1 MRRLFTALTSLF
13 FSLTLA
19 VLQTCAYTLQY
30 TDASA
35 SVRVKWPGN
44 TIKISLSKSLI
55 SPPANIKRGSDV
67 MGAIERAMKRWSEAA
82 NITFIETSSDALNIS
97 PSGSGDGL
105 SLITVADTP
114 ENRAVFD
121 SADRTGR
128 TRIFYDTTTGAIS
141 EADVVIN
148 PAAQFSTDGTPGTY
162 DLEATFTHELGH
174 VLGLE
179 HSHEAG
185 ACMQP
190 RQGINGLY
198 EQAATTARTLS
209 DDDRAGARAL
219 YGSPETF
226 GAITGKVDNTAG
238 APATATHVWAEEVK
252 TGKVMAGNSSQ
263 ADGSFRIEGLPPGDY
278 RLVAESE
285 SGHDDGAADMASG
298 VGLSVT
304 AEVSKTESHVAEMEN
319 RIRVVSGE
327 SVRQDIALEQTSTTI
342 KPQLFGT
349 NGHLSTIAVPVSPGG
364 RYTIFVGGSGLDQV
378 SGSGITVSS
387 PFIKV
392 NAGSLTLQEG
402 VNYEHPIISFDVEV
416 STSAQPG
423 DYSIRLESKSG
434 EVAYISGGLTVESP
448 VEASDAAPNLDR
460 SAAQATTI
468 AITNGISGIFSK
480 S

>member
-1 MRRLFTALTSLF
+1 MLG
-13 FSLTLA
+13 A
-19 VLQTCAYTLQY
+19 V
-30 TDASA
+30 
-35 SVRVKWPGN
+35 R
-44 TIKISLSKSLI
+44 
-55 SPPANIKRGSDV
+55 
-67 MGAIERAMKRWSEAA
+67 RAMKRWSEAA
-82 NITFIETSSDALNIS
+82 NVTFIETSSDALNIS

-128 TRIFYDTTTGAIS
+128 TRIFYDTQTGAIT

-209 DDDRAGARAL
+209 DDDRAGVRAL

-226 GAITGKVDNTAG
+226 GAITGKVDNATG
-238 APATATHVWAEEVK
+238 TPAESTLIWAEEVK
-252 TGKVMAGNSSQ
+252 TGKVIAGNSSL
-263 ADGSFRIEGLPPGDY
+263 ADGSFQIEGLPPGEY
-278 RLVAESE
+278 RLVAESD
-285 SGHDDGAADMASG
+285 GDHDGAADMASG
-298 VGLSVT
+298 VGLKAV
-304 AEVSKTESHVAEMEN
+304 AEVYGTVSHVAEN
-319 RIRVVSGE
+319 DSRIRVAAGQ
-327 SVRQDIALEQTSTTI
+327 SVRQDIALERTSTTL

-349 NGHLSTIAVPVSPGG
+349 NGHLSTIAVPVHPGG

-378 SGSGITVSS
+378 SGSGIAVTS

-392 NAGSLTLQEG
+392 SAGSLMLQEG
-402 VNYEHPIISFDVEV
+402 VNYEHPIISFDIEV
-416 STSAQPG
+416 SPNAQPG

-434 EVAYISGGLTVESP
+434 EVAYISGGLTVDSGA
-448 VEASDAAPNLDR
+448 EAADNTVNADS
-460 SAAQATTI
+460 SAARAATN
-468 AITNGISGIFSK
+468 AITDGILGIFS
-480 S
+480 SR

>member
-1 MRRLFTALTSLF
+1 MHITS
-13 FSLTLA
+13 
-19 VLQTCAYTLQY
+19 AYTLQY
-30 TDASA
+30 TDASNA
-35 SVRVKWPGN
+35 VRVKWPGK
-44 TIKISLSKSLI
+44 TIKIALSKSLN
-55 SPPANIKRGSDV
+55 SPPSNIKQGSDV
-67 MGAIERAMKRWSEAA
+67 LGAVRRAMKRWSEAA

-97 PSGSGDGL
+97 PSGSGDGI

-128 TRIFYDTTTGAIS
+128 TRIFYDTTTGAIT

-148 PAAQFSTDGTPGTY
+148 PAAQFSTDGTIGTY

-209 DDDRAGARAL
+209 DDDRAGARVL

-226 GAITGKVDNTAG
+226 GAITGKVDSATG
-238 APATATHVWAEEVK
+238 APAASTHVWAEEVR
-252 TGKVMAGNSSQ
+252 TGKVVAGNSSLE
-263 ADGSFRIEGLPPGDY
+263 DGSFRIEGLPPGEY
-278 RLVAESE
+278 RLVAESD
-285 SGHDDGAADMASG
+285 SGYEGAGDMSSG
-298 VGLSVT
+298 VGLNAA
-304 AEVSKTESHVAEMEN
+304 AEVSKTESHVAETESQIKVMA
-319 RIRVVSGE
+319 GQ
-327 SVRQDIALEQTSTTI
+327 SVRQDIALEHTGTTL
-342 KPQLFGT
+342 KPQVFGT

-364 RYTIFVGGSGLDQV
+364 RYTIFVGGSGLDRV
-378 SGSGITVSS
+378 AGSGITVTS

-392 NAGSLTLQEG
+392 SAGSLTLQEG
-402 VNYEHPIISFDVEV
+402 VNYEHPIISFDIEV
-416 STSAQPG
+416 AASAQPG

-434 EVAYISGGLTVESP
+434 EVAYISGGLTVDSP
-448 VEASDAAPNLDR
+448 MEAAEASVNPEG

-468 AITNGISGIFSK
+468 AITNGILGIFS
-480 S
+480 SR

>member
-1 MRRLFTALTSLF
+1 MHQAG
-13 FSLTLA
+13 
-19 VLQTCAYTLQY
+19 AYTLQY
-30 TDASA
+30 ADSSDT
-35 SVRVKWPGN
+35 VRVKWPGK
-44 TIKISLSKSLI
+44 TIKIALSKSLS
-55 SPPANIKRGSDV
+55 SPPSNIKQGSDV
-67 MGAIERAMKRWSEAA
+67 LGAVRRAMRRWSDAA
-82 NITFIETSSDALNIS
+82 NVTFIETSSDALNIS
-97 PSGSGDGL
+97 PSGSGDGI

-121 SADRTGR
+121 SPDRTGR
-128 TRIFYDTTTGAIS
+128 TRIFYDTQTGAIT

-148 PAAQFSTDGTPGTY
+148 PAAQFSTDGTIGTY

-179 HSHEAG
+179 HSHEVG

-226 GAITGKVDNTAG
+226 GAITGKVDDTAG
-238 APATATHVWAEEVK
+238 APASVTHVWAEEVR
-252 TGKVMAGNSSQ
+252 TGKVVAGNSSL
-263 ADGSFRIEGLPPGDY
+263 ADGSFRIEGLPPGEY
-278 RLVAESE
+278 RLVAESGG
-285 SGHDDGAADMASG
+285 GHDGAADMSSG
-298 VGLSVT
+298 VGLNAA
-304 AEVSKTESHVAEMEN
+304 AEATKAESHVAEN
-319 RIRVVSGE
+319 DSRIRVSAGE
-327 SVRQDIALEQTSTTI
+327 SVRQDIALEHTSTTL

-349 NGHLSTIAVPVSPGG
+349 NGHLSTIAVPVSAGG

-378 SGSGITVSS
+378 PCSGITVTS

-392 NAGSLTLQEG
+392 SAGSLTLQEG
-402 VNYEHPIISFDVEV
+402 VNYEHPIISFDIEV
-416 STSAQPG
+416 SAAALPG

-448 VEASDAAPNLDR
+448 MEASASAPNTEGNAGR
-460 SAAQATTI
+460 AATI
-468 AITNGISGIFSK
+468 AITNGILGIFSGR
-480 S
+480 

>member
-1 MRRLFTALTSLF
+1 MRRLFTALISVF
-13 FSLTLA
+13 FSLSLA
-19 VLQTCAYTLQY
+19 VHITSAYTLQY
-30 TDASA
+30 ADAS
-35 SVRVKWPGN
+35 STVRVKWPGN
-44 TIKISLSKSLI
+44 TIKIALSKSLN
-55 SPPANIKRGSDV
+55 SPPSNIKQGSDV
-67 MGAIERAMKRWSEAA
+67 LGALKRAMKRWSEAA
-82 NITFIETSSDALNIS
+82 NVNFIESSSDALNIS
-97 PSGSGDGL
+97 PSGSGDRL

-128 TRIFYDTTTGAIS
+128 TRIFYDTTTGAIT

-148 PAAQFSTDGTPGTY
+148 PAAEFSTDGTPGTY

-226 GAITGKVDNTAG
+226 GAITGVVDNTAG
-238 APATATHVWAEEVK
+238 APATSTQVWAEEVK
-252 TGKVMAGNSSQ
+252 TGKVVAGNSSL
-263 ADGSFRIEGLPPGDY
+263 ADGSFRIEGLPPGEY
-278 RLVAESE
+278 RLVAESD
-285 SGHDDGAADMASG
+285 SSHDGATDMASG
-298 VGLSVT
+298 VGLNAA
-304 AEVSKTESHVAEMEN
+304 AEATKSETHSAETDSQIKVSA
-319 RIRVVSGE
+319 GQ
-327 SVRQDIALEQTSTTI
+327 SVRQDIALEHTSTTL
-342 KPQLFGT
+342 KPQVFGT
-349 NGHLSTIAVPVSPGG
+349 NGHLSTIAVPISPGG
-364 RYTIFVGGSGLDQV
+364 RYTIFVGGSGLDEV
-378 SGSGITVSS
+378 SGNGITVTS
-387 PFIKV
+387 PFVKV

-402 VNYEHPIISFDVEV
+402 VNYEHPIISFDIEV
-416 STSAQPG
+416 SASAQPG

-448 VEASDAAPNLDR
+448 IEAPDSTVNLEG

-468 AITNGISGIFSK
+468 AITNGLLGIFS
-480 S
+480 SR